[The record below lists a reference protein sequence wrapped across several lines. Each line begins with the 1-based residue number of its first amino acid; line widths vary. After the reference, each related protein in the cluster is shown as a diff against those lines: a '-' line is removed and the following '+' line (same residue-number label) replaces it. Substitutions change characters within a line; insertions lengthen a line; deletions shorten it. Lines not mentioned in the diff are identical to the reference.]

1 MAGCC
6 LAASMAVFACLS
18 AAGGAET
25 QDLVSL
31 RIEGQGIEQLILQ
44 DEKGR
49 TRTFASPGSTVTLPP
64 GNYRVHTVRL
74 EGDHYTQSHL
84 MPAEL
89 RVAVEPNAAATLKI
103 GAPLRHVVKV
113 ERQGPTMVLNYK
125 LIGQGGEPYAI
136 NRNRPEERPA
146 FTVYRGDRQVA
157 SGNFEFG

>member
-6 LAASMAVFACLS
+6 LAASIVVFACLS

-25 QDLVSL
+25 QDLASL
-31 RIEGQGIEQLILQ
+31 RIEGQGIEQLILKDQ
-44 DEKGR
+44 NGR
-49 TRTFASPGSTVTLPP
+49 TRTFDSPGPTVTLPP
-64 GNYRVHTVRL
+64 GNYHVHTIRL
-74 EGDHYTQSHL
+74 EEEHYTQPYL
-84 MPAEL
+84 IPEEL
-89 RVAVEPNAAATLKI
+89 RVAVDPSAAATLKI